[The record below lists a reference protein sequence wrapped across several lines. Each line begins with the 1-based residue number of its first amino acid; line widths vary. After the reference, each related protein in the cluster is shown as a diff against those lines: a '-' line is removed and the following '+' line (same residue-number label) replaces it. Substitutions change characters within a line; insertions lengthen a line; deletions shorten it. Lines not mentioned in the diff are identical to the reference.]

1 MLNGLWRKPARLWRG
16 QKEAAHVGT
25 SSELVSEG
33 SLEDMIRVAAQAS
46 PAEKPFLLIACDA
59 LEQPL
64 SWPQFETLR
73 KAPEFPI
80 DI

>member
-1 MLNGLWRKPARLWRG
+1 MLNAFWRKPARLWRG
-16 QKEAAHVGT
+16 QEEAAQIGT
-25 SSELVSEG
+25 SPELVSEG
-33 SLEDMIRVAAQAS
+33 PLEDMIRAAAQAS

-59 LEQPL
+59 LEHPL
-64 SWPQFETLR
+64 AWPQIETLR